1 MISVCMIVKNE
12 EDNLKKCLDAISKYE
27 FEIVIVDTGSTDNTV
42 EIARSYTDKVYY
54 YKWCNDFSSARNYSI
69 EQATNDYVLVLD
81 ADEIVQDINMKE
93 LLKNL
98 DGNKVGRIE
107 RHNIYT
113 RNGEKNNYRERV
125 NRLFDKRYYHY
136 EGRIHEQIVAYN
148 KCNYDTYNIQVLV
161 NHIGYEEGEIAR
173 KDKITRNIDLLL
185 EELNVN
191 GDDPYILFQL
201 GKSFYMKED
210 YEETIRYF
218 EKAMDYD
225 LDPRLEY
232 VIDMVETYGYA
243 LINSGQYDKALNLL
257 GIYDEFSGSA
267 DFVFLMGLI
276 YMNNARFEEA
286 VREFRKATTFKY
298 SSMEGV
304 NDYLAYYN
312 IGVIYECLGNKNKAL
327 EYYRKSNKYDKSR
340 RRIEEINK

>member
-1 MISVCMIVKNE
+1 MISLCMIVKNE

-42 EIARSYTDKVYY
+42 EIARSYTDKVYH

-81 ADEIVQDINMKE
+81 ADEIVQNINMKE
-93 LLKNL
+93 LLRSL
-98 DGNKVGRIE
+98 DRNKVGRLE
-107 RHNIYT
+107 RHNIYI

-136 EGRIHEQIVAYN
+136 EGRIHEQIVAYD
-148 KCNYDTYNIQVLV
+148 KHNYDTYNIPVLI
-161 NHIGYEEGEIAR
+161 NHIGYEDGEIVR

-210 YEETIRYF
+210 YEEAIRYF

-225 LDPRLEY
+225 LDTRLEY

-243 LINSGQYDKALNLL
+243 LINSQQYDKALNLL

-286 VREFRKATTFKY
+286 VREFEKATTFKY